1 MVILQLLLLGL
12 VVMLLVD
19 PACGA
24 DGLRRE
30 LQVVTAGGNVIDDS
44 HGQDSAMTIMVVLTF
59 ILLSSGPLFFCFCC
73 SAG

>member
-1 MVILQLLLLGL
+1 MPP
-12 VVMLLVD
+12 LLVLLVLVLVLAE
-19 PACGA
+19 PASAA